1 MKKTYEQIL
10 QEEASYIFDEL
21 DTVDFQF
28 QEGHITAAE
37 AITRLQEL
45 VNSAELEEALD
56 NYEAS
61 KMV

>member
-10 QEEASYIFDEL
+10 QEEASYIFDEF

-37 AITRLQEL
+37 AITRLREL
-45 VNSAELEEALD
+45 VNSAELEEALE